1 MLKLKILM
9 FEDKLLV
16 VVLTDTVISTVNALT
31 LELNSVEL
39 CENIQICVI
48 SLP

>member
-1 MLKLKILM
+1 MLKLKILR
-9 FEDKLLV
+9 FGNKLQV
-16 VVLTDTVISTVNALT
+16 VVLTDTFISTENALT
-31 LELNSVEL
+31 FELNSVEL